1 MATQEQHWERVKG
14 AASQG
19 LPYCSCLLDLRAK
32 VDALEAKLAS
42 PPSIIVPS
50 ISDEHL
56 ETLKQPGRIEVLA
69 PGDQIVAPPV
79 GLVEM
84 LTNLLGHHGD
94 GTARAAI
101 REVADWLEQRRAAD
115 SHWITV
121 ALLRQEAN
129 R

>member
-1 MATQEQHWERVKG
+1 MDCVAE
-14 AASQG
+14 
-19 LPYCSCLLDLRAK
+19 SCILELR
-32 VDALEAKLAS
+32 DRIEALEAKLAS

-50 ISDEHL
+50 ISDEQL
-56 ETLKQPGRIEVLA
+56 EKLKQPGRIEVLA
-69 PGDQIVAPPV
+69 PGDQMVATAPPV